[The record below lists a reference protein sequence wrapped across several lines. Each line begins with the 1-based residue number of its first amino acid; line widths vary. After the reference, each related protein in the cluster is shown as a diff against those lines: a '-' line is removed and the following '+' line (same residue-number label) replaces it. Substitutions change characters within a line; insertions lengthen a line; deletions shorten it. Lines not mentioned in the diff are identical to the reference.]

1 MEFFLKSEDNDD
13 RAIFITG
20 NFNKWNP
27 RDSKFELEKLDD
39 SNYYIQIP
47 DEQLSDEIEFKF
59 TKGGWENVE
68 IDRYDNITPN
78 RKIRKED
85 KKVQVNIEKWRLNWG
100 PFKKEFSRRWN
111 W

>member
-68 IDRYDNITPN
+68 IDKYDSITPN
-78 RKIRKED
+78 RKI
-85 KKVQVNIEKWRLNWG
+85 
-100 PFKKEFSRRWN
+100 KKEKKKSN
-111 W
+111 DTVEK